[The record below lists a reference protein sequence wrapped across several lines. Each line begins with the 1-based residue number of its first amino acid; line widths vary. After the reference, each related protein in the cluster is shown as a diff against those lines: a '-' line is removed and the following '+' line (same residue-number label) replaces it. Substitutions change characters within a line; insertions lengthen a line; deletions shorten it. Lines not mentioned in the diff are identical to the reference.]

1 MKHFISY
8 LQKSSHTQTDVCAV
22 LAQNYT
28 AFQKMAQDDVVIMIR
43 KYALKNA
50 PHCFSLSKKIDE
62 S

>member
-28 AFQKMAQDDVVIMIR
+28 AFQKMAQDDVVMTT
-43 KYALKNA
+43 
-50 PHCFSLSKKIDE
+50 
-62 S
+62 